1 MAVSFPPWV
10 TGYSLEKNIHAG
22 KQIWGHNI
30 RAPGRTHEFEM
41 PVLSQEQEVI
51 LREFEYGCRKVQEA
65 VIMTSLAVE
74 ASDPDEGD
82 PDQ

>member
-41 PVLSQEQEVI
+41 PVLSQDDFSGSGS
-51 LREFEYGCRKVQEA
+51 LRPR
-65 VIMTSLAVE
+65 
-74 ASDPDEGD
+74 
-82 PDQ
+82 

>member
-1 MAVSFPPWV
+1 
-10 TGYSLEKNIHAG
+10 
-22 KQIWGHNI
+22 
-30 RAPGRTHEFEM
+30 M

-51 LREFEYGCRKVQEA
+51 MREFESGCRKVQEA

-74 ASDPDEGD
+74 ALDPDQGD